1 MRIVM
6 LTTAILSAIGIPV
19 KHRTLWLVVGFAAL
33 SGWAIAH
40 LRDGFHLVL
49 FSLAMG
55 LVSYL
60 IWRFAKTGG

>member
-1 MRIVM
+1 
-6 LTTAILSAIGIPV
+6 V
-19 KHRTLWLVVGFAAL
+19 KSRTLWLVVGFAAL

-40 LRDGFHLVL
+40 LRNGVHLVL

-60 IWRFAKTGG
+60 IWKFQKT